1 MKTYAELKREIL
13 SDPEIK
19 AEYDNLEP
27 EYALIRQIIE
37 ARRELN
43 WTQKE
48 LAEQMGIQQSHI
60 SRLESGNY
68 NPSLAFLKR
77 VSKAL
82 GKKITLTIG

>member
-27 EYALIRQIIE
+27 EYALIRQVIE

-48 LAEQMGIQQSHI
+48 LAERMGIQQSHI